1 MKDILRLGLTIDDL
15 RAINNCRLY
24 LRALF
29 VSDIADGSGMNI
41 LQEAWSSSERLHP
54 YRAHNW
60 HSFPKPSKAQEAV
73 WQRYLKRCFLGRGR
87 QLCQPLGAWIT
98 VDTGWEWFF
107 SPQDRNLYCKTETGW
122 L

>member
-1 MKDILRLGLTIDDL
+1 MLDIIQHSFQDTIAGL
-15 RAINNCRLY
+15 LY
-24 LRALF
+24 RGSMEILF
-29 VSDIADGSGMNI
+29 
-41 LQEAWSSSERLHP
+41 SERLHP